1 MNPRAGNGRGARL
14 AREARA
20 ALEIVGDVT
29 VVETQ
34 HAGDESRLA
43 VQASL
48 SGASALI
55 VLGGDGTVSHAA
67 RGLVES
73 GSTLP
78 LAMLAAGSGND
89 FAKSTGL
96 PVRDYAAMAQLIA
109 RGTLRRIDVGV
120 IDGLPFVN
128 AAGFGFDAEVVAR
141 TTAGGRRAGAVTYA
155 LMALGSVHSSPGF
168 MAEIN
173 GARDRRL
180 MLVFANGRHFGG
192 VFTIAPHARID
203 DGQLD
208 MIDLRD
214 ASTMKRFALFARAAS
229 GRLAAADGVHMS
241 TLASATVSFASPPM
255 FEADGELHSARDA
268 TVRVECRPHALCL
281 VSA

>member
-20 ALEIVGDVT
+20 ALDIVGDVT
-29 VVETQ
+29 VVETR

-43 VQASL
+43 VQASV

-73 GSTLP
+73 GSSLP

-96 PVRDYAAMAQLIA
+96 PVRDYAAIA
-109 RGTLRRIDVGV
+109 RLIERGTVRRIDVGT
-120 IDGLPFVN
+120 IDDIPFVN
-128 AAGFGFDAEVVAR
+128 AAGFGFDADVVAK
-141 TTAGGRRAGAVTYA
+141 TTAGGRRAGAVKYA

-168 MAEIN
+168 TAGVN
-173 GARDRRL
+173 GTRDSRL

-214 ASTMKRFALFARAAS
+214 ASTLQRFRLFARAAA
-229 GRLAAADGVHMS
+229 GRLAGARGVHMS
-241 TLASATVSFASPPM
+241 TLGDATVTFDAPPM
-255 FEADGELHSARDA
+255 FEADGELHQARSA
-268 TVRVECRPHALCL
+268 VVEVKCLPRALCL
-281 VSA
+281 LSA